1 MQSDNVAS
9 GQLPG
14 LADLGVA
21 HATSLAAVFPTT

>member
-1 MQSDNVAS
+1 VAS

-21 HATSLAAVFPTT
+21 QATSLAAVFPTP